1 MKITG
6 TPDKLITELL
16 NLDRDKIYSMEIK
29 EPKSK
34 RTLQQNAYMWK
45 MIGEI
50 AKKQFQDEME
60 VYCQAL
66 EAANAK
72 YEYVLGLESIES
84 ELRKN
89 FRAVK
94 VVRPEYF
101 KGKKMIVYK
110 CFIGSS
116 KMNTKEMSE
125 LLEIVLSWANQLGIP
140 TFEDLYYGSF
150 K

>member
-1 MKITG
+1 MKLVG
-6 TPDKLITELL
+6 TSDELIPELL
-16 NLDRDKIYSMEIK
+16 KLDRNKIYILEIK

-34 RTLQQNAYMWK
+34 RSLNQNRYMWK
-45 MIGEI
+45 LINEI
-50 AKKQFQDEME
+50 AKKQFQDEIE

-66 EAANAK
+66 EQAQAK
-72 YEYVLGLESIES
+72 YEYVLGLETIET

-94 VVRPEYF
+94 VVRPEIY

-116 KMNTKEMSE
+116 KMTTKEMNT
-125 LLEIVLSWANQLGIP
+125 LLEIVISWASQLGIP
-140 TFEDLYYGSF
+140 TLEDLYIPEEI
-150 K
+150 

>member
-1 MKITG
+1 MKFYGNTNDIIK
-6 TPDKLITELL
+6 KLLE
-16 NLDRDKIYSMEIK
+16 LDRNKLYSVEIK

-45 MIGEI
+45 LITEI
-50 AKKQFQDEME
+50 AKVQHQDEAD
-60 VYCQAL
+60 VYIQAL
-66 EAANAK
+66 ETANAK
-72 YEYVLGLESIES
+72 YEFVLGLESIET

-89 FRAVK
+89 FRGVK
-94 VVRPEYF
+94 VLRPETY

-125 LLEIVLSWANQLGIP
+125 LLEIVISWAVQLGIP
-140 TFEDLYYGSF
+140 TLDDLYY
-150 K
+150 